1 MSTRSYYDGD
11 MKYAEKWADHAFMVA
26 MATLGITLILG
37 VAIGFTLS
45 NLGLK
50 GGHPPWRHHQ
60 IWDISN
66 PIICFSQESRCDCL
80 IAVFLTLKKIEH
92 KKYCFPFDPRI
103 CTYMW

>member
-60 IWDISN
+60 IWDI
-66 PIICFSQESRCDCL
+66 I
-80 IAVFLTLKKIEH
+80 
-92 KKYCFPFDPRI
+92 Y
-103 CTYMW
+103 

>member
-50 GGHPPWRHHQ
+50 GGHPP
-60 IWDISN
+60 
-66 PIICFSQESRCDCL
+66 
-80 IAVFLTLKKIEH
+80 
-92 KKYCFPFDPRI
+92 
-103 CTYMW
+103 